1 MVQSSPV
8 WLVDFRRIWLL
19 TVTGDWLWG
28 RKFVPGIAL
37 PKH

>member
-8 WLVDFRRIWLL
+8 RLVDFGRIWLL

-28 RKFVPGIAL
+28 RKFVPGMAL